1 MKLPKL
7 NLPIYSFRYK
17 KSSSN
22 QPLIFDQ
29 VRKKWLIL
37 TPEEWVRQN
46 IITHLIKALNYPESV
61 FKIETGLYVN
71 SNMRRSDVLVYKNS
85 KPYVLIECKAHNMVL
100 TQDVFS
106 QALNYNSAYNC
117 PFIVLTN
124 GKNHKTINVSGE
136 CVQVLNDFPNYN

>member
-71 SNMRRSDVLVYKNS
+71 SNMRRY
-85 KPYVLIECKAHNMVL
+85 
-100 TQDVFS
+100 
-106 QALNYNSAYNC
+106 
-117 PFIVLTN
+117 
-124 GKNHKTINVSGE
+124 
-136 CVQVLNDFPNYN
+136 

>member
-85 KPYVLIECKAHNMVL
+85 KPYVLIECKAYNMVL